1 MLLAAVVAAASPAW
15 SQAPAPPPAAAPTP
29 APPPPSE
36 ADLARARAVFDAG
49 AKSFEAGDYD
59 AAIQAFQQAYRV
71 VPRDNLVFSIAQAHR
86 RQYIATGQAKNLRAA
101 VDHYR
106 RYLARV
112 ATGGKR
118 PDAVKALEE
127 LDAAYRAL
135 PQEDGADGAAEPPTS
150 GKTRIWISSRTPG
163 ATFTIDGGEP
173 APVGRSVEV
182 EPGKHQVRFTAP
194 GHIEREIEVNAVAGE
209 LVPES
214 LDLQP
219 RPAGLIIRADSGAQ
233 VYVDGTL
240 VGETPLPDAVRVAPG
255 RHDVS
260 ISLLGHRSEATQV
273 TIAGGETK
281 SVEVD
286 LVTTGQ
292 RDVAY
297 GFLVTGGTFLTAS
310 GVFFAVAGAR
320 HGDAALIYQKH
331 LDQNIS
337 VDDVEEYERIGAQRD
352 RFAVAAS
359 ATGVVGLIVGLV
371 GAGLYL
377 FDDATPITPARDS
390 TDRDRPAA
398 PALSPQL
405 ELSREGAAGALRGT
419 F

>member
-1 MLLAAVVAAASPAW
+1 MVMAAVVGGATPAW
-15 SQAPAPPPAAAPTP
+15 SQAPAPSPGPPAAPP
-29 APPPPSE
+29 AE
-36 ADLARARAVFDAG
+36 ADLVRARALFDAG
-49 AKSFEAGDYD
+49 AKSFDAGDYD
-59 AAIQAFQQAYRV
+59 SAIQAFQQAYKV

-86 RQYIATGQAKNLRAA
+86 RQYIATSQPKNLRAA

-112 ATGGKR
+112 ETGGKR

-127 LDAAYRAL
+127 LDGAYRAL
-135 PQEDGADGAAEPPTS
+135 PAGEGADGGSADASAS

-163 ATFTIDGGEP
+163 ATFTIDGGAG
-173 APVGRSVEV
+173 APVGRSIEV
-182 EPGKHQVRFTAP
+182 APGKHVVRFTAP
-194 GHIEREIEVNAVAGE
+194 GHIEREVEVTAVAGE

-214 LDLQP
+214 LDLAP
-219 RPAGLIIRADSGAQ
+219 RPAGLIIRADSGAR

-240 VGETPLPDAVRVAPG
+240 VGETPLPDAIRVAPG

-260 ISLLGHRSEATQV
+260 LSLLGHRSEATQLTV
-273 TIAGGETK
+273 AGGETK

-292 RDVAY
+292 RDAAY
-297 GFLVTGGTFLTAS
+297 GFLVTGVTFLTAS

-320 HGDAALIYQKH
+320 HGDAALIYQRH

-337 VDDVEEYERIGAQRD
+337 ETEVDDYERIGAQRD
-352 RFAVAAS
+352 RFSVAAS
-359 ATGVVGLIVGLV
+359 ATGVVGLIVSLV
-371 GAGLYL
+371 GTGLYL
-377 FDDATPITPARDS
+377 FDDATPI
-390 TDRDRPAA
+390 AA
-398 PALSPQL
+398 PRDAEPRAPTAPTLSPQL
-405 ELSREGAAGALRGT
+405 DVSGDGARGALWGT